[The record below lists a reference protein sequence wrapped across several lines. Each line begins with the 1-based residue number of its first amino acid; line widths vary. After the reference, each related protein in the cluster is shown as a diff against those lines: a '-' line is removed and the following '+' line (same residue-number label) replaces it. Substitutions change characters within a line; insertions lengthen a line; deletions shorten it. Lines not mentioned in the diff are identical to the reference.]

1 MRRSIGV
8 MTALIAVLV
17 DTGAGLGQPVIQSER
32 QTIPMAV
39 EKRAVG
45 EAGARQALGVVEL
58 RSLTPEDPVLVTPGK
73 THDAK
78 GPVGLTVF
86 VAGPTAPSSI
96 WPRMA
101 IPARGGSTCA
111 R

>member
-39 EKRAVG
+39 EKRGVG
-45 EAGARQALGVVEL
+45 HTGARQALGPVEL
-58 RSLTPEDPVLVTPGK
+58 RS
-73 THDAK
+73 
-78 GPVGLTVF
+78 
-86 VAGPTAPSSI
+86 TAPSSI
-96 WPRMA
+96 WPRTA
-101 IPARGGSTCA
+101 IPGTWRSHVCTVTRAD
-111 R
+111 